1 MRRAAYASAGIGVA
15 AAGAA
20 LGVYLVDRDRY
31 DDWKAGEAALHDL
44 TPGTAAYRTQVVANN
59 DLASSLTRA
68 NHAIWGLSIAGG
80 LLVAT
85 GTSLWLVDRR
95 HGRSTGEL
103 ALSWTGSS
111 AQLGW
116 SGRW

>member
-1 MRRAAYASAGIGVA
+1 MQAVA
-15 AAGAA
+15 
-20 LGVYLVDRDRY
+20 
-31 DDWKAGEAALHDL
+31 
-44 TPGTAAYRTQVVANN
+44 TN

-68 NHAIWGLSIAGG
+68 NQAIWGLSIAGG

-85 GTSLWLVDRR
+85 GATLWFVDRR
-95 HGRSTGEL
+95 SGRPSGEL
-103 ALSWTGSS
+103 AFSWNGSS